1 MRVLFTTQAG
11 AGTFH
16 PLVPLAHALTAAGH
30 EVAFACS
37 RPFCVTVEAAGFRAY
52 PAGFD
57 AAGRSLPDF
66 LPEIRGM
73 AVDEQND
80 YVYQRWFA
88 GITAEAMVPD
98 LLALARSWCP
108 DVLVR
113 DTTEFGGC
121 VAAEVLGLPH
131 ASVRSS
137 SLASAYARR
146 HVVREPLE
154 RLRTAHGLASDPDMA
169 MLFRYLHLAFEP
181 PGFRPP
187 GEPAAPT
194 AHLLRPVAT
203 DPDGDEAVPARVG
216 QLRRQP
222 TVYVTLGTVPEWNR
236 VSGLFPTILAALRD
250 EPLNVIATVGRNQ
263 DPAAFGPQPPHVRIE
278 RYIPQR
284 LLLPYC
290 NLMIAHGGFNTVLGA
305 LSAGVPLVILPVSA
319 DQPMN
324 ARSCATLGVAKVV
337 GPEDRTPATI
347 REAVREVLD
356 DAGYRQRAR
365 RLVAAIQTLPGPEHG
380 VALLE
385 RLATERRPL
394 PAAR

>member
-1 MRVLFTTQAG
+1 
-11 AGTFH
+11 
-16 PLVPLAHALTAAGH
+16 
-30 EVAFACS
+30 
-37 RPFCVTVEAAGFRAY
+37 
-52 PAGFD
+52 
-57 AAGRSLPDF
+57 
-66 LPEIRGM
+66 
-73 AVDEQND
+73 
-80 YVYQRWFA
+80 
-88 GITAEAMVPD
+88 
-98 LLALARSWCP
+98 
-108 DVLVR
+108 
-113 DTTEFGGC
+113 
-121 VAAEVLGLPH
+121 
-131 ASVRSS
+131 
-137 SLASAYARR
+137 
-146 HVVREPLE
+146 
-154 RLRTAHGLASDPDMA
+154 
-169 MLFRYLHLAFEP
+169 
-181 PGFRPP
+181 
-187 GEPAAPT
+187 
-194 AHLLRPVAT
+194 VAT
-203 DPDGDEAVPARVG
+203 DPDGDEAVPAWVG